1 MTTTAPSRG
10 IAPAEATAEPTAEPT
25 APEFT
30 TVFGRELVG
39 ELPNFV
45 HRPYIVV
52 TMEDLWPRFEG
63 LFDEH
68 LAGVHF
74 VTTLDAAEVEAQA
87 EALPEFGSI
96 VGLGGGQASDVAKYF
111 AWRRGRPIFQVPT
124 AMTTNAP
131 FGHRSVL
138 RDEGKAVIVG
148 WAVPEA
154 VYVDYDV
161 IRSAPPHLNRSGI
174 GDVLCHHTARF
185 DWRLAHDTGH
195 EEPRWP
201 YDQRLVDEA
210 QRSLD
215 GVLADLDEIRAV
227 SDRGIRTLIRAHR
240 WAGSSFHNSGWNTR
254 HLDGVDHCYLYAL
267 EDVTGH
273 HFLHG
278 QAVGLGTY
286 FGALLQDNEPE
297 MILSALERVGV
308 DIRPEAMGITWDDAA
323 TAMRGLPRYVREAD
337 LVYTI
342 VDARPVTEE
351 VIEEVRDRVYAT
363 FGAWQS

>member
-1 MTTTAPSRG
+1 MTTTAATR
-10 IAPAEATAEPTAEPT
+10 ATATGAKAEPT

-30 TVFGRELVG
+30 TVFGRELIG
-39 ELPNFV
+39 ELRNFV

-68 LAGVHF
+68 LAAVHF
-74 VTTLDAAEVEAQA
+74 VTTLDAAVVEAQA

-138 RDEGKAVIVG
+138 RDEGKAVVVG

-185 DWRLAHDTGH
+185 DWKLAHDTGH

-201 YDQRLVDEA
+201 YDQRRVDEA
-210 QRSLD
+210 QASLD
-215 GVLADLDEIRAV
+215 SVLADLDEIRDV
-227 SDRGIRTLIRAHR
+227 SDRGIRTLMRAHS
-240 WAGSSFHNSGWNTR
+240 WAGGSVHDAGWNTR
-254 HLDGVDHCYLYAL
+254 HLDGVDHNFLYAL

-297 MILSALERVGV
+297 MILSALDRVGV
-308 DIRPEAMGITWDDAA
+308 DIRPEAMGITWEDAA
-323 TAMRGLPRYVREAD
+323 TAMRGLARYVRAAKLE
-337 LVYTI
+337 YTI
-342 VDARPVTEE
+342 ADARPVTEE
-351 VIEEVRDRVYAT
+351 IIEEVRDRVYAT
-363 FGAWQS
+363 FGTWQS

>member
-1 MTTTAPSRG
+1 
-10 IAPAEATAEPTAEPT
+10 
-25 APEFT
+25 
-30 TVFGRELVG
+30 
-39 ELPNFV
+39 
-45 HRPYIVV
+45 
-52 TMEDLWPRFEG
+52 MEDLWPRFEG

-138 RDEGKAVIVG
+138 RDEGKAVVVG
-148 WAVPEA
+148 WAVREA

-185 DWRLAHDTGH
+185 DWKLAHDTGH

-210 QRSLD
+210 GGGLNF
-215 GVLADLDEIRAV
+215 VLAGLAEIHDV
-227 SDRGIRTLIRAHR
+227 SDPGVPPPMRAHAWGGGPRHHRR
-240 WAGSSFHNSGWNTR
+240 WR
-254 HLDGVDHCYLYAL
+254 
-267 EDVTGH
+267 
-273 HFLHG
+273 
-278 QAVGLGTY
+278 
-286 FGALLQDNEPE
+286 
-297 MILSALERVGV
+297 
-308 DIRPEAMGITWDDAA
+308 
-323 TAMRGLPRYVREAD
+323 TAH
-337 LVYTI
+337 
-342 VDARPVTEE
+342 
-351 VIEEVRDRVYAT
+351 
-363 FGAWQS
+363 